1 MTNKSE
7 MTKIHYGTHGML
19 SIFLLSLLIL
29 LSGCTKKETPKKVS
43 LYNRTGDVS
52 TAADQSSQDILWFGF
67 DPRLGPKEEVLI
79 YTPFLKYLEQA
90 TGKHFR
96 IKFTERDE
104 ETVNNLGKGITHF
117 ASLGTL
123 NYVIGKNKYGI
134 KYLVSGV
141 NRDGAPKYQSAVFT
155 KPESSIQDLQALKGK
170 CFAFG
175 SHMSAEGHL
184 IPRNMLEDAGIT
196 LKDLGNFIYTGSHI
210 NTARSVL
217 NGECDAG
224 GIQDTLAKRLAA
236 EGKIRIIKMSE
247 PFPGS
252 IIAYNGAVDSE
263 TVAAV
268 RSALLAFDP
277 AGSHKGMLVDWD
289 RTEMPLGFTEINEQ
303 ELDKVA
309 GFAREYGLL
318 MQ

>member
-1 MTNKSE
+1 MITGSE
-7 MTKIHYGTHGML
+7 MTKIHNCKQWLL

-29 LSGCTKKETPKKVS
+29 LSGCTREETPKKVS
-43 LYNRTGDVS
+43 LYDRTSAVS
-52 TAADQSSQDILWFGF
+52 KDTDGPSRDTLWFGF

-79 YTPFLKYLEQA
+79 YTPFLTYLEQA
-90 TGKHFR
+90 TGKRFR

-104 ETVNNLGKGITHF
+104 DTINNLGKGVTQF

-123 NYVIGKNKYGI
+123 NYVIGHNKYGI
-134 KYLVSGV
+134 RYLVSGV
-141 NRDGAPKYQSAVFT
+141 SRAGDPKYRSAIFVR
-155 KPESSIQDLQALKGK
+155 PESSIQALHDLKGR

-175 SHMSAEGHL
+175 SHMSTEGHL
-184 IPRNMLEDAGIT
+184 IPRNMLEKSGVT
-196 LKDLGNFIYTGSHI
+196 LKDLGNYIYTGSHI
-210 NTARSVL
+210 NAVRSVL

-224 GIQDTLAKRLAA
+224 GIQDPLAARLAA
-236 EGKIRIIKMSE
+236 EGKIRILKMSE

-252 IIAYNGAVDSE
+252 VIAFNSAVDSE
-263 TVAAV
+263 TVNAV
-268 RSALLAFDP
+268 KAALLAFDP
-277 AGSHKGMLVDWD
+277 AGSHKDLLVGWD

>member
-1 MTNKSE
+1 MISGSG
-7 MTKIHYGTHGML
+7 MTKIHNCKYWL
-19 SIFLLSLLIL
+19 LLIFPLSLLIL
-29 LSGCTKKETPKKVS
+29 ISGCTKEETPKKVS
-43 LYNRTGDVS
+43 LYDLTSVVS
-52 TAADQSSQDILWFGF
+52 KDTDLSGQDILWFGF

-79 YTPFLKYLEQA
+79 YTPFLTYLEQA
-90 TGKHFR
+90 TGKRFR

-104 ETVNNLGKGITHF
+104 DTVNNLGKGITHF

-141 NRDGAPKYQSAVFT
+141 NRDGDPKYQSAVFT
-155 KPESSIQDLQALKGK
+155 RPDSSIQNLQDLKGR

-184 IPRNMLEDAGIT
+184 IPRNMLEDAGVT
-196 LKDLGNFIYTGSHI
+196 LKDLGNYIYTGSHI
-210 NTARSVL
+210 NAARSVL

-224 GIQDTLAKRLAA
+224 GIQDSLAKRLEA
-236 EGKIRIIKMSE
+236 EGKIRILKMSE

-252 IIAYNGAVDSE
+252 ILAYNSGVDIE
-263 TVAAV
+263 TVTAV
-268 RSALLAFDP
+268 KSALLAFDP
-277 AGSHKGMLVDWD
+277 AGRHKGMLVEWD
-289 RTEMPLGFTEINEQ
+289 RSEMPLGFTEINEQ

>member
-1 MTNKSE
+1 MINLSE
-7 MTKIHYGTHGML
+7 AL
-19 SIFLLSLLIL
+19 STIQARHILFSILVLFVLI
-29 LSGCTKKETPKKVS
+29 SIPGCTREETPKKVS
-43 LYNRTGDVS
+43 LYTRGLAVS
-52 TAADQSSQDILWFGF
+52 ENMDHPNSNVLWFGF
-67 DPRLGPKEEVLI
+67 DPRFGPKEEVLI
-79 YTPFLKYLEQA
+79 YTPFLMYLEKT
-90 TGKHFR
+90 TGRRFQ

-104 ETVNNLGKGITHF
+104 DTVNNLGKGVTQF

-141 NRDGAPKYQSAVFT
+141 NRDGDPKYQSAIFT
-155 KPESSIQDLQALKGK
+155 KPESDIKVLQDLKGR

-184 IPRNMLEDAGIT
+184 IPRNMLEDAGIP
-196 LKDLGNFIYTGSHI
+196 LKDLGNYIYTGSHI

-224 GIQDTLAKRLAA
+224 GIQDSLAKRLAG

-252 IIAYNGAVDSE
+252 IIAYNSGVDIE
-263 TVAAV
+263 TVTAV
-268 RSALLAFDP
+268 KSALLAFDP
-277 AGSHKGMLVDWD
+277 AGRHKNILVEWD
-289 RTEMPLGFTEINEQ
+289 RTDMPLGFTEINER